1 MGGGQGAGEMTTYSA
16 LVRISYHAGTMAI
29 TVTVQANSVVQAV
42 AMLQAQYGA
51 NAVMSN
57 PIVVS

>member
-1 MGGGQGAGEMTTYSA
+1 MTTYSA
-16 LVRISYHAGTMAI
+16 LVRVRYQAGTMAI
-29 TVTVQANSVVQAV
+29 TVTVQAPSVVQAV

-51 NAVMSN
+51 NSVMSN